1 MLKNIF
7 NSFLRVPHARFSST
21 IATTQSIYNPENYK
35 AVSESPFVP
44 KPREVWLENFDTE
57 DVQRLDLLTL
67 NPEIFADTPRIDL
80 IHKNAHWQR
89 MYRFVSFAHSK
100 TRAECR
106 GGGKKKINIQLSM
119 LCKKLYF
126 RKKTMAA
133 KRFGKST
140 SWKYQ
145 SIKL

>member
-7 NSFLRVPHARFSST
+7 NSILRVPNARFSST
-21 IATTQSIYNPENYK
+21 IAPSSSIFNPDNYK
-35 AVSESPFVP
+35 SVSESPFVP

-57 DVQRLDLLTL
+57 NTQFLDILTL

-80 IHKNAHWQR
+80 IQRNAHWQR

-106 GGGKKKINIQLSM
+106 GGGES
-119 LCKKLYF
+119 KL
-126 RKKTMAA
+126 R
-133 KRFGKST
+133 S
-140 SWKYQ
+140 S
-145 SIKL
+145 